1 MPNDLAGEDSRIG
14 WSGTISIE
22 RSANWIMPWRIPVKD
37 RALFAE
43 QLVER
48 AAMPAGV
55 KLSFRSDSDWIN
67 IKCNV
72 SDDRSP
78 LDLFIDGEFRKTG
91 DTVGVGEV
99 RFDSLGSEQKVF
111 EVWLPQYLSLIHI

>member
-1 MPNDLAGEDSRIG
+1 MPNEIVGEDSRIG
-14 WSGTISIE
+14 WSGTISFE
-22 RSANWIMPWRIPVKD
+22 QSDNWIMPWRIPIKD

-55 KLSFRSDSDWIN
+55 KLSFLSDADWVN

-78 LDLFIDGEFRKTG
+78 LDLFINGEFIGGCDIAMELHQK
-91 DTVGVGEV
+91 GELKEI
-99 RFDSLGSEQKVF
+99 FDKVK
-111 EVWLPQYLSLIHI
+111 